1 MGAMTREEQSLVLML
16 GQLQGTVSSLQ
27 DRLDALTQSMT
38 SQDNID
44 DNLKLE
50 LQDLGHRIDTVEG
63 RLEQLEQS
71 LAPATA
77 HTQTQEAVGRDGGIR
92 PLELLLLLRNPR
104 AMLIGAVSGLLALLL
119 GQAPDALR
127 DQVPDVLRDQVPSSR
142 GDRG

>member
-1 MGAMTREEQSLVLML
+1 MTREEQSLVLML

-63 RLEQLEQS
+63 RLEQLEQ
-71 LAPATA
+71 
-77 HTQTQEAVGRDGGIR
+77 
-92 PLELLLLLRNPR
+92 
-104 AMLIGAVSGLLALLL
+104 
-119 GQAPDALR
+119 
-127 DQVPDVLRDQVPSSR
+127 
-142 GDRG
+142 